1 MVDRQVFASEMP
13 EIVAALKQFPWGR
26 IEKDGKFDYLTNL
39 ALLSLLG
46 EGPKFGW
53 WTMQLPNKAQE
64 CKSRL
69 LGYVV
74 YLDTHGGILLSDE
87 HLDEA
92 AGWKLPAEQIPWLH
106 FGEGR
111 KAPSF
116 PPMFEHNWPSYYKW
130 RGLPLESPAVLLL
143 HWPLTVYRL
152 LFLLGFLP
160 SETSRPVGRKLSIH
174 LIGVE
179 VKFNLFESKSF
190 WTELCS

>member
-1 MVDRQVFASEMP
+1 MP
-13 EIVAALKQFPWGR
+13 EIVAILKQFPWGR
-26 IEKDGKFDYLTNL
+26 IEKNGKFDYPLNL

-46 EGPKFGW
+46 DGPDFGW
-53 WTMQLPNKAQE
+53 WTMQLPDKAQHL
-64 CKSRL
+64 KMQI
-69 LGYVV
+69 LGRSV

-87 HLDEA
+87 HFDEA
-92 AGWKLPAEQIPWLH
+92 AGWKIPAEQIPWLD

-116 PPMFEHNWPSYYKW
+116 PPMFEHNWPSYYNW
-130 RGLPLESPAVLLL
+130 RGLPLESPAALLL

-160 SETSRPVGRKLSIH
+160 SKTSGSVGRKLSIH

-179 VKFNLFESKSF
+179 VKFNLFELKSF